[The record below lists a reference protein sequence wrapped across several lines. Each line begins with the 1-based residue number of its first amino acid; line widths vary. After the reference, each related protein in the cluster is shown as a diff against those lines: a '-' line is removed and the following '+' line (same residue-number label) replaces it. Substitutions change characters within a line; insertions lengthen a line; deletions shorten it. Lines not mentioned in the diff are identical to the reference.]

1 MKQNQR
7 NFVCLGNVNYL
18 NFVTKLSTVYPLPQV
33 TYCPKKVNQFSFTCR
48 LDHLILDET
57 SKENQKEESQEEDF
71 GQMPLGKT
79 QAKYL
84 YPEEKLSLLRKFNV
98 VLDC

>member
-1 MKQNQR
+1 MSPSSAP
-7 NFVCLGNVNYL
+7 FTLY
-18 NFVTKLSTVYPLPQV
+18 FKLLIA
-33 TYCPKKVNQFSFTCR
+33 PKKVNQFSFSCR

-57 SKENQKEESQEEDF
+57 SKENQKEESREEDF